1 MLNGMALARI
11 PTCGSIQ
18 VGSLSHVPT
27 FGYVHFVCLFYFFTD
42 AGLLQITWVR
52 AQLRDTL
59 ARVIRD
65 DFMAGA
71 TVTSETNIVPIRALS
86 DDDALAWIV
95 GKGKVETSAAALARD
110 WLWSPSK
117 VRRRLASWS
126 SAGLIKVKPGLGGR
140 TVITTVAEPV
150 AASPAG
156 RRGRAVVKS
165 VPEPVAVRADDA
177 ATETAIDHLPSTVD
191 PSSST
196 VEVPAVDIPAAVD
209 RHARARATGLI
220 NVLAYAVAVAL
231 AGIAAYF

>member
-1 MLNGMALARI
+1 MRNLATRWRER
-11 PTCGSIQ
+11 
-18 VGSLSHVPT
+18 
-27 FGYVHFVCLFYFFTD
+27 FG
-42 AGLLQITWVR
+42 A
-52 AQLRDTL
+52 TL
-59 ARVIRD
+59 
-65 DFMAGA
+65 MAGA
-71 TVTSETNIVPIRALS
+71 TATSETNIIPIRALS
-86 DDDALAWIV
+86 DEEALAWIV

-165 VPEPVAVRADDA
+165 VPEPDA
-177 ATETAIDHLPSTVD
+177 ATETAIDHPPSAID

-196 VEVPAVDIPAAVD
+196 VDVPAVDIPAAVD
-209 RHARARATGLI
+209 RQARARATGLI
-220 NVLAYAVAVAL
+220 NVLAYAVAVA
-231 AGIAAYF
+231 